1 MPRSAGFTSA
11 DDCGAIL
18 RVTQQL
24 AVHKGGSTMK
34 LDRRQ
39 FLATGLAAGAAAL
52 AGPRIAL
59 AQAES
64 LRIGALTP
72 LTGGGAVY
80 GTSMSRMYALVADE
94 INKAGGVG
102 GKPIQVFTE
111 DDQTNPDAGVRG
123 ARKLVDVNKVHAI
136 LGTWSSAVTL
146 AVAPIAVQARIPHFC
161 VSSSPAISTFKD
173 DDFLY
178 RTAYSQAVISTV
190 YATTA
195 QKLGF
200 KTAALLIL
208 NNPYGIGLGDSF
220 PDSFAKVGGKV
231 TGKVVY
237 NPNQSS
243 YRSEIQQALAGKP
256 DVILFGGYTPDGVQ
270 VFKEWFQLGL
280 GGTWMGPGF
289 ALDQKF
295 IQGIGAQAA
304 EGIVVVEG
312 APNLSSAAYKNA
324 DKLFRAAHNEPAD
337 FFAAMAYDH
346 LMVIALSALA
356 AKGDTAGDAIK
367 ANIRKVA
374 NPPGK
379 VVGTWADAA
388 PLVRAGEK
396 VNYEGAS
403 SAADFDQNGDV
414 QTDFGVY
421 RIKTGK
427 WELDRVIKFGELK
440 TT

>member
-1 MPRSAGFTSA
+1 MT
-11 DDCGAIL
+11 
-18 RVTQQL
+18 
-24 AVHKGGSTMK
+24 

-39 FLATGLAAGAAAL
+39 FLATGLVGGAAAL
-52 AGPRIAL
+52 AGIRPAL
-59 AQAES
+59 AQAEG
-64 LRIGALTP
+64 LRIGVLTP

-80 GTSMSRMYALVADE
+80 GTTMSRMYTLLAEE

-102 GKPIQVFTE
+102 GKSIQLFTE
-111 DDQTNPDAGVRG
+111 DAQTNPDAGVRG

-136 LGTWSSAVTL
+136 MGTWSSAVTL
-146 AVAPIAVQARIPHFC
+146 AVAPIAVAARIPHFC

-173 DDFLY
+173 EDFLY

-220 PDSFAKVGGKV
+220 PDRFAKVGGKV

-256 DVILFGGYTPDGVQ
+256 DVILFGGYTPDGIQ

-280 GGTWMGPGF
+280 GGTWMGPGSAF
-289 ALDQKF
+289 DQKF
-295 IQGIGAQAA
+295 VQGIGAQAA
-304 EGIVVVEG
+304 EGIIVVEG
-312 APNLSSAAYKNA
+312 APNLQSSAYKNA

-337 FFAAMAYDH
+337 FFASMAYDH
-346 LMVIALSALA
+346 LMVIALAALA
-356 AKGDTAGDAIK
+356 GKGDTAGDALK
-367 ANIRKVA
+367 ANIRKIA

-379 VVGTWADAA
+379 VVGTWADASG
-388 PLVRAGEK
+388 PVKAGEK

-403 SAADFDQNGDV
+403 SAIDFDENGDV
-414 QTDFGVY
+414 KTDFGVY
-421 RIKTGK
+421 RIKAGK
-427 WELDRVIKFGELK
+427 WALDRVIKFGELQ
-440 TT
+440 TS

>member
-1 MPRSAGFTSA
+1 
-11 DDCGAIL
+11 
-18 RVTQQL
+18 
-24 AVHKGGSTMK
+24 MK

-39 FLATGLAAGAAAL
+39 FLATGLAGSAAL
-52 AGPRIAL
+52 VTRRAH
-59 AQAES
+59 AQQDG
-64 LRIGALTP
+64 LRIGVLTP
-72 LTGGGAVY
+72 LTGGGTVY
-80 GTSMSRMYALVADE
+80 GTTMSRMYTLVADE
-94 INKAGGVG
+94 INKAGGIA
-102 GKPIQVFTE
+102 GKQIQLFTE
-111 DDQTNPDAGVRG
+111 DAQTNPDAGVRG
-123 ARKLVDVNKVHAI
+123 ARKLVDVNRVHAI
-136 LGTWSSAVTL
+136 VGTWSSAVTL
-146 AVAPIAVQARIPHFC
+146 AVAPIAVQARIPQFC

-195 QKLGF
+195 QKLGY
-200 KTAALLIL
+200 KTAAMLIL

-220 PDSFAKVGGKV
+220 PDRFAKVGGTV
-231 TGKVVY
+231 TGKVIY

-256 DVILFGGYTPDGVQ
+256 DVILFGGYTPDGIQ

-295 IQGIGAQAA
+295 IQGIGAAA
-304 EGIVVVEG
+304 SEGIVVVEG
-312 APNLSSAAYKNA
+312 APNLQSSAYKNA
-324 DKLFRAAHNEPAD
+324 DKLYRAAHNQEAD

-346 LMVIALSALA
+346 LMVIALSVLA
-356 AKGDTAGDAIK
+356 GNGNTAGDSIK
-367 ANIRKVA
+367 ANIRKIS

-379 VVGTWADAA
+379 VVGSWADAA
-388 PLVRAGEK
+388 AAVKAGEK

-403 SAADFDQNGDV
+403 SACDFDDNGDV

-421 RIKTGK
+421 RIKSGK
-427 WELDRVIKFGELK
+427 WALDRVIKFGELK

>member
-1 MPRSAGFTSA
+1 MT
-11 DDCGAIL
+11 
-18 RVTQQL
+18 
-24 AVHKGGSTMK
+24 

-39 FLATGLAAGAAAL
+39 FLATGLAGAAVL
-52 AGPRIAL
+52 AGRRAH
-59 AQAES
+59 AQQET

-80 GTSMSRMYALVADE
+80 GTTMSRMYTLVADE
-94 INKAGGVG
+94 INKAGGVA
-102 GKPIQVFTE
+102 GKPIQLFTE
-111 DDQTNPDAGVRG
+111 DTQTNPDAGVRG
-123 ARKLVDVNKVHAI
+123 ARKLVDVNRVHAI

-146 AVAPIAVQARIPHFC
+146 AVAPIAVQARIPLFC

-195 QKLGF
+195 QRLGF
-200 KTAALLIL
+200 KTAAMLIL

-220 PDSFAKVGGKV
+220 PDRFAKLGGTV
-231 TGKVVY
+231 TGKVIY
-237 NPNQSS
+237 NPSQSS
-243 YRSEIQQALAGKP
+243 YRSEIQQALANKP
-256 DVILFGGYTPDGVQ
+256 DVVLFGGYTPDGIQ

-295 IQGIGAQAA
+295 IQSIGTRAA

-312 APNLSSAAYKNA
+312 APNLQSSAYKHANQ
-324 DKLFRAAHNEPAD
+324 LFRAAHNQEAD
-337 FFAAMAYDH
+337 FFASMAYDH
-346 LMVIALSALA
+346 LMVVALA
-356 AKGDTAGDAIK
+356 VLAGHGNTSGDSIK
-367 ANIRKVA
+367 ANLRKVT
-374 NPPGK
+374 NSPGK
-379 VVGTWADAA
+379 VVGSWAEAA
-388 PLVRAGEK
+388 AAVKTGGK

-403 SAADFDQNGDV
+403 SACDFDDNGDV

-421 RIKTGK
+421 RITKGK
-427 WELDRVIKFGELK
+427 WALSRVIRFAELK